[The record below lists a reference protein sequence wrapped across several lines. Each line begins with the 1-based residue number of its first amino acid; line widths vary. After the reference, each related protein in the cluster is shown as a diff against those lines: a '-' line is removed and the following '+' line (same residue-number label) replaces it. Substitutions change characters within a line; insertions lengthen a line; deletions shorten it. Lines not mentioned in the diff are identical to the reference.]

1 MQEQQPEQAGQPE
14 QPEQQRERTAE
25 AGRSY
30 VRVLGLT
37 AGMFSLLQGLVAAS
51 SAQAAQ
57 SSVLAYQRSLVT
69 DLHGGGVNIEPLL
82 GPLLKLFAIT
92 YITDLLA
99 LAATLGFAWYAGRI
113 VALLRG
119 SDAGGAGAGTT
130 VTAISSAVW
139 LAVTLIAALLFHADG
154 TIAWLIATLLLAGG
168 STQTGVLV
176 TSPSPAFTAIQAVAL
191 LVQAF
196 IGIGLALALGAL
208 AGRRGAE
215 GRRTVAGV
223 AAQG

>member
-1 MQEQQPEQAGQPE
+1 MQEQQPEQVGQPE
-14 QPEQQRERTAE
+14 MPRQGTVE
-25 AGRSY
+25 AGRGY
-30 VRVLGLT
+30 VRVLGLA
-37 AGMFSLLQGLVAAS
+37 AGMFSLLQALVAAS

-92 YITDLLA
+92 YITNLLA
-99 LAATLGFAWYAGRI
+99 LVATLGFAWYAGRI

-139 LAVTLIAALLFHADG
+139 LAVTLLAALLFHADG

-168 STQTGVLV
+168 STQNGVLV
-176 TSPSPAFTAIQAVAL
+176 TSPSPAFTAIQAAVL

-196 IGIGLALALGAL
+196 VGIGLALALGAL
-208 AGRRGAE
+208 AGRRGSV
-215 GRRTVAGV
+215 GRRSAAGA